1 MRRDAPCAIVT
12 ETMQIEE
19 IEAPDQA
26 WDDFVLR
33 QPGATLGHAAAWCR
47 VLRSAYRLA
56 PSYLVV
62 RRNGGE
68 IEGVLPL
75 VSMSGLRGGREL
87 VSLPYLDTA
96 GILAASPEVAD
107 ALRDHALAMARK
119 QGARA
124 IELRALA
131 PEGAEPGALDRVDL
145 VMPLESDVDA
155 QWQAVRA
162 KVRNQTRKAER
173 EGLGLLE
180 LGGQAQIDAFYAPF
194 GVNMRDLGSPV
205 HALGFFRAIAREFG
219 EAARFIVTGL
229 GDEPVGGLVAI
240 HFGDT
245 VTIPWASTLRRER
258 ARCPNNQI
266 YWEALRWSV
275 ERGAR
280 QLDFGRSPRDGGTHR
295 FKLGWGARERELDW
309 SRLSPSGEALPL
321 GLPGGSPALKRLSA
335 LWTRLPVSVTTRLG
349 PHLRRRISS

>member
-1 MRRDAPCAIVT
+1 MRID
-12 ETMQIEE
+12 ELEE
-19 IEAPDQA
+19 PDRA
-26 WDDFVLR
+26 WDDFVLSH
-33 QPGATLGHAAAWCR
+33 PGATLGHAAAWCR
-47 VLRSAYRLA
+47 VLRSAYHLE
-56 PSYLVV
+56 PFYLVA
-62 RRNGGE
+62 RASGGG

-75 VSMSGLRGGREL
+75 VSMPGLRGGREL
-87 VSLPYLDTA
+87 ISLPYLDTA
-96 GILAASPEVAD
+96 GVLAASPEAAD
-107 ALRDHALAMARK
+107 ALLDHALAIARR
-119 QGARA
+119 QRVRA

-131 PEGAEPGALDRVDL
+131 REGAEAGALDRVDL
-145 VMPLESDVDA
+145 VMPLENDVDA

-173 EGLGLLE
+173 EGLALLE
-180 LGGQAQIDAFYAPF
+180 LGGHAQIDAFYAPF
-194 GVNMRDLGSPV
+194 AVNMRDLGSPV

-219 EAARFIVTGL
+219 DAARFIVTGL
-229 GDEPVGGLVAI
+229 GSEPVGGLVAI

-280 QLDFGRSPRDGGTHR
+280 QIDFGRSPRDGGTHR

-309 SRLSPSGEALPL
+309 SRLAPSGDALPL
-321 GLPGGSPALKRLSA
+321 GLPGGNPALKRLSA
-335 LWTRLPVSVTTRLG
+335 LWTRLPLGLATGLG

>member
-1 MRRDAPCAIVT
+1 MRID
-12 ETMQIEE
+12 ELEE
-19 IEAPDQA
+19 PDRA
-26 WDDFVLR
+26 WDDFVHS

-47 VLRSAYRLA
+47 VLRSAYRLE
-56 PSYLVV
+56 PFYLVA
-62 RRNGGE
+62 RASGGGM
-68 IEGVLPL
+68 EGVLPL
-75 VSMSGLRGGREL
+75 VSMPGLRGGREL
-87 VSLPYLDTA
+87 ISLPYLDTA
-96 GILAASPEVAD
+96 GVLAASPDAAD
-107 ALRDHALAMARK
+107 ALLDHALAIARK
-119 QGARA
+119 QRVRA

-131 PEGAEPGALDRVDL
+131 REGAEASALDRVDL
-145 VMPLESDVDA
+145 VMPLENDVDA

-173 EGLGLLE
+173 EGLALLE
-180 LGGQAQIDAFYAPF
+180 LGGDAQIDAFYAPF
-194 GVNMRDLGSPV
+194 AVNMRDLGSPV

-219 EAARFIVTGL
+219 DAARFIVTGL
-229 GDEPVGGLVAI
+229 GSEPVGGLVAI

-275 ERGAR
+275 ERGAC
-280 QLDFGRSPRDGGTHR
+280 QIDFGRSPRDGGTHR

-309 SRLSPSGEALPL
+309 SRLAPSGDALPL
-321 GLPGGSPALKRLSA
+321 GLPGGNPALKRLSA
-335 LWTRLPVSVTTRLG
+335 LWTRLPLGLATGLG